1 MATVHGENVRVYKRA
16 LLLRLYGV
24 VAIVLFMAHAA
35 ACGDACHHLA
45 VHICQCGRT
54 QIEQASC
61 IQRVNT
67 DTSAQVTAADNKVC
81 EQLLDTC
88 NCQALSEGNLLACG
102 LSDE

>member
-1 MATVHGENVRVYKRA
+1 MATVHGENVRVYTR
-16 LLLRLYGV
+16 RLCWLAGFV
-24 VAIVLFMAHAA
+24 LAIAHAA
-35 ACGDACHHLA
+35 GCGDACHHLA

-67 DTSAQVTAADNKVC
+67 DTSAHVTPADKKVC

-88 NCQALSEGNLLACG
+88 TCQALSEGNLEACG
-102 LSDE
+102 LSNE